1 MGRRG
6 FVPPCERFCHVCFS
20 FRKPSA
26 VKRATHW
33 EIRGLGRGWEG
44 RTGDGWKT
52 TNGCFRSSI
61 ETPDTDWNIDLGPV
75 GLGKQKL
82 KLPRFFFSLFSS
94 ATSASWRR
102 NFVVVEVRI
111 SLLKKIYD
119 KNVSGIPSE
128 SQRAARVTV
137 FETLTVSMSSIF
149 TNEGEKGTCC
159 RKDL

>member
-1 MGRRG
+1 M
-6 FVPPCERFCHVCFS
+6 
-20 FRKPSA
+20 
-26 VKRATHW
+26 
-33 EIRGLGRGWEG
+33 
-44 RTGDGWKT
+44 
-52 TNGCFRSSI
+52 
-61 ETPDTDWNIDLGPV
+61 
-75 GLGKQKL
+75 
-82 KLPRFFFSLFSS
+82 
-94 ATSASWRR
+94 
-102 NFVVVEVRI
+102 VVEVRI